1 MKFIKKKKFA
11 AISMSILRINKLNK
25 HIQRTFGEVLQEEAF
40 LSKDVLVT
48 IARVDTVPN
57 LKFADI
63 WLYIQPI
70 SEAESV
76 VAELNDQLYELQ
88 GALNRKLDL
97 KPFPRVVLKI
107 DYGAEY
113 ANKIEQRF
121 KELRQADQEEHPPSR
136 T

>member
-1 MKFIKKKKFA
+1 
-11 AISMSILRINKLNK
+11 MSTLRINKLNK

-40 LSKDVLVT
+40 ISPDAFVT
-48 IARVDTVPN
+48 IARVDTAPN

-70 SEAESV
+70 SQAESIL
-76 VAELNDQLYELQ
+76 AELTDQLYDLQ

-121 KELRQADQEEHPPSR
+121 KELREADQNEHPPG
-136 T
+136 